1 MEDIKANIEKLKAVR
16 ALGVRIAIDDFGTGY
31 SPLGYLAQLPVE
43 SLKIDRSLFAI
54 RPLVCRARS
63 RRRDRSWREPPLTDR
78 TTPRPRAFRG
88 TDAKEFPI
96 SKPRPRARRCG
107 SPTRCA
113 SAVPGERSSAL
124 RKSAPALLCQVVDRL
139 AAGIRGSL
147 KN

>member
-63 RRRDRSWREPPLTDR
+63 RRRDRSWREPPLTDPNHAATAR
-78 TTPRPRAFRG
+78 
-88 TDAKEFPI
+88 I
-96 SKPRPRARRCG
+96 SWHGR
-107 SPTRCA
+107 
-113 SAVPGERSSAL
+113 E
-124 RKSAPALLCQVVDRL
+124 
-139 AAGIRGSL
+139 GISYL
-147 KN
+147 